1 MHETSFSL
9 TTRPGVVIHGR
20 ALDLGYG
27 PVGLFL
33 HGFRSHCDGEK
44 AQALV
49 AHARARAYSWVRFDL
64 AAHGA
69 SSGALEEQ
77 TVSGWLE
84 DALAVAERTAPRPLI
99 LVGSSLGAWLAVAMA
114 RMRRV
119 PVAGLVLLAPA
130 FNFLQRYYASF
141 SEDLRRQW
149 RADGYLA
156 LPDLYAPAGTVY
168 RLGHRLIEDADAHDV
183 LSSPITLPCPLTII
197 HGERDDVVRPSVS
210 EAFLHQV
217 RAPAKRLIV
226 IPGGDHRL
234 TAAIPR
240 ILEEVD
246 ALWPHAD
253 RAAGVGV

>member
-9 TTRPGVVIHGR
+9 NTRPGIIIRGR

-44 AQALV
+44 AQALA
-49 AHARARAYSWVRFDL
+49 AHARGRGYSWARFDL

-69 SSGALEEQ
+69 SSGTLEEQ

-84 DALAVAERTAPRPLI
+84 DALSVVERYAPRPLI
-99 LVGSSLGAWLAVAMA
+99 LVGSSLGAWLAVGLA
-114 RMRRV
+114 RSGRV

-130 FNFLQRYYASF
+130 FNFLQRYYASL

-168 RLGHRLIEDADAHDV
+168 RLGHRLIEDADLHDV
-183 LSSPITLPCPLTII
+183 LSSPVTLPCPLTMI
-197 HGERDDVVRPSVS
+197 HGEQDSVVPLAVS
-210 EAFLHQV
+210 KAFLGHAQ
-217 RAPAKRLIV
+217 APAKRLVV

-246 ALWPHAD
+246 ALWPRPNPAT
-253 RAAGVGV
+253 AVIA